1 LIEYVAGSNKGQTRQ
16 GDVFNSPFGLG
27 KVDQNYT
34 SQVVVETLVAGTDNT
49 LAWTPVVK
57 GFFKDADGVILGDVK
72 VGNTYLFYN
81 PENGKLF
88 TDAAF
93 TTAYTATAGDK
104 AAYVYD
110 NVVIPQNDLPIL
122 NAQIKA
128 IPLIAR
134 ARRIAVYY
142 SQIAAY
148 QAKQDYGFDLGD

>member
-1 LIEYVAGSNKGQTRQ
+1 MIEYVAGSNKGQTTQ
-16 GDVFNSPFGLG
+16 GEVFNSPFGLG

-34 SQVVVETLVAGTDNT
+34 SSHVVETLVAGADNT

-57 GFFKDADGVILGDVK
+57 GAFKDVNGNVLGDVK

-81 PENGKLF
+81 PTDGKLYENF
-88 TDAAF
+88 DTTTGVYSNAF
-93 TTAYTATAGDK
+93 TAVGGEK

-110 NVVIPQNDLPIL
+110 NVVIPQNDLPII

-128 IPLIAR
+128 IPLIAK

-148 QAKQDYGFDLGD
+148 QA